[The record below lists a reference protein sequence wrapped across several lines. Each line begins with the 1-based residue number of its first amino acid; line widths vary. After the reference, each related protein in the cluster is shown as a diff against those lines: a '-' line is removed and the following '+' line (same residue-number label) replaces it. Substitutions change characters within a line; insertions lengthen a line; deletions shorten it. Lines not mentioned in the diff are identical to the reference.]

1 MKQYQGRVYLGFF
14 AFFVARFF
22 EVSTYYLV
30 AKGIDQIGFILKESI
45 SELSLGLVT
54 GGIVF
59 CVFMRFVVVSYA
71 RRSIRRVGIVV
82 SYDLRQRLY
91 HSVLRQG
98 MDFYARI
105 PIGDVMTR
113 AIQDIALIQRL
124 IAFGLIAVVIM
135 FFAPL
140 FGVSAMLLKSTEL
153 TLLTL

>member
-71 RRSIRRVGIVV
+71 RRSIRRV
-82 SYDLRQRLY
+82 
-91 HSVLRQG
+91 
-98 MDFYARI
+98 
-105 PIGDVMTR
+105 
-113 AIQDIALIQRL
+113 
-124 IAFGLIAVVIM
+124 
-135 FFAPL
+135 
-140 FGVSAMLLKSTEL
+140 
-153 TLLTL
+153 